1 MPKPTQ
7 VAMNAKDSQRDARK
21 LVEDFHRYK
30 GIIFRGWKFILIC
43 VLAAFT
49 AASIYI
55 AAQKPTYKASSRLLV
70 IQQGG
75 HPVHMQ
81 GGIEPFE
88 SGGGADD
95 NLATHLLLLKSPV
108 IIEQAL
114 ALSGV
119 NSVPLGAAIGNL
131 TVKQPDT
138 NAKIIDLT
146 YKSKSAEQARR
157 ILDGVMESYKLFLKS
172 NYQKNSSDVIGL
184 ITKARDELN
193 AELKSL
199 ERAYLEYRQKN
210 PAYSADS
217 SGHTFIQ
224 RRLDQ
229 WEQTLNQFS
238 ARSVQLQSQL
248 ELGRKMSRQGVDP
261 ATIAS
266 TLSQVGAIAGNPQ
279 TGSGP
284 PGTSPA
290 PAAPTNDGSYVSIA
304 RDFAEVES
312 RRKMAELYLEHL
324 QREQQD
330 SGAAKKVSDR
340 EIERAFLDDPEA
352 AALSMK
358 MDAVYEQLAG
368 AKRVARR
375 ADSDAAVVLHN
386 KRARA
391 LEQQYQRLWEA
402 KKPVI
407 AETLAAQSNPD
418 LGAGCRAALA
428 EVVTLKARESSLRDR
443 LDQVAAEELDKLRLQ
458 HAKLRREHGEKH
470 PLVEQVKAR
479 IASIE
484 SRQQQAAETPGG
496 GNNNSLIDYMTQSL
510 ESIEVMRGDLQKKF
524 DEDLALSKKAEITLL
539 EESNLRSNLDRQRTL
554 FNSVVDQLKQ
564 ARLVSD
570 YDSVSTQAI
579 APTSVAADSK
589 MTVPLLFL
597 AIVAG
602 VGLGSGVAFVADL
615 LEARVRTL
623 AEIRRLVD
631 MPLIGVIPLM
641 KDAHNVAAGTA
652 GMICHHKPR
661 STLAESYKTTRT
673 NLEFLRRSRQA
684 QILLITSPFP
694 GDGKTTT
701 ASNLAIS
708 MANTGRRVLLIDG
721 DLRKPSLHRMFDVT
735 RGHGFGDALT
745 AREPQSID
753 TLVQATPVNNLD
765 LLTTGRDVSNPAELL
780 ASDRLGEFL
789 KDLRPSYD
797 MILIDTSP
805 LLLVTDPSIIAAVA
819 DGIILVVRISS
830 TRRHDLDV
838 TSEMLKTLGV
848 PIFGMVING
857 VTRKEIGYGYGYGY
871 GYGGY
876 GYSSYRY
883 GYGYGYGYGRK
894 RGGPYGPTDEE
905 HTENGNGNGN
915 GNANGALPH
924 DLNPSAGTN
933 GDGNSNGKLG
943 HGHDHGNGTAD

>member
-1 MPKPTQ
+1 MPKPAQIAIAT
-7 VAMNAKDSQRDARK
+7 KDRQQDARK

-43 VLAAFT
+43 VLAALT

-75 HPVHMQ
+75 HPVHMR
-81 GGIEPFE
+81 GGVEPFE
-88 SGGGADD
+88 SDGVSDD
-95 NLATHLLLLKSPV
+95 NLATHVLLLKSPV
-108 IIEQAL
+108 IIEQAV
-114 ALSGV
+114 ALSGLK
-119 NSVPLGAAIGNL
+119 SVPVGAAIGNL
-131 TVKQPDT
+131 TVKQPEKE
-138 NAKIIDLT
+138 AKIIDLV
-146 YKSKSAEQARR
+146 YKSKSADEARR
-157 ILDGVMESYKLFLKS
+157 ILDGVIESYKLFLKS
-172 NYQKNSSDVIGL
+172 NYQKNSSEVIGL

-199 ERAYLEYRQKN
+199 EQAYLEYRQKN

-217 SGHTFIQ
+217 TGHTFIT

-229 WEQTLNQFS
+229 WEQSLNQFS

-248 ELGRKMSRQGVDP
+248 ELGKKMSRQGVDP
-261 ATIAS
+261 ASIAS
-266 TLSQVGAIAGNPQ
+266 TLSQVGAIGVSPQ
-279 TGSGP
+279 PGS
-284 PGTSPA
+284 SPA
-290 PAAPTNDGSYVSIA
+290 GASAAPVAPTNDGSYVSIA
-304 RDFAEVES
+304 RDLAEVES

-324 QREQQD
+324 KRESQD
-330 SGAAKKVSDR
+330 SGGTKKVLDR
-340 EIERAFLDDPEA
+340 EIERAFLDDPDV
-352 AALSMK
+352 AALSAR
-358 MDAVYEQLAG
+358 MDATYEQLAG

-375 ADSDAAVVLHN
+375 SASDPAVVLHT
-386 KRARA
+386 KHAQA

-407 AETLAAQSNPD
+407 EQTLAAQSNPD
-418 LGAGCRAALA
+418 LGAGFRAAEA

-458 HAKLRREHGEKH
+458 HAKLRRDHGEKH
-470 PLVEQVKAR
+470 PLVAQVKAR

-496 GNNNSLIDYMTQSL
+496 GNNNALIDYMTQSL

-524 DEDLALSKKAEITLL
+524 DEDLALSKKAEITQL
-539 EESNLRSNLDRQRTL
+539 EESNLRNNLERQRTL

-570 YDSVSTQAI
+570 YDSVSTQTI

-589 MTVPLLFL
+589 MAIPLLLL
-597 AIVAG
+597 AMVAG
-602 VGLGSGVAFVADL
+602 VVLGSGVAFAADL

-652 GMICHHKPR
+652 GMICHLKPR

-684 QILLITSPFP
+684 QVLLITSPFP

-721 DLRKPSLHRMFDVT
+721 DLRKPSLHRMFEVT
-735 RGHGFGDALT
+735 REHGFGDALM
-745 AREPQSID
+745 ARETESID
-753 TLVQATPVNNLD
+753 ALVQPTAVNNLD

-780 ASDRLGEFL
+780 ASERLGQFL
-789 KDLRPSYD
+789 KELRPKYD
-797 MILIDTSP
+797 MILIDSSP

-838 TSEMLKTLGV
+838 AGEMLKTLGV

-894 RGGPYGPTDEE
+894 KGGPYGPTDEE

-915 GNANGALPH
+915 GIANGALPH
-924 DLNPSAGTN
+924 DLNPGAGTN
-933 GDGNSNGKLG
+933 GDGNGKLG
-943 HGHDHGNGTAD
+943 HGHDHGIDD